1 MASEVTS
8 PLNILIVSA
17 DSGFV
22 TKSIE
27 QLRRRLGAEIRTVDS
42 VERALE
48 QLSQTTVDCIVS
60 DHDLPDMNGVEFLEA
75 VRTQS
80 PTLPFILFTGEGSES
95 VASQAISAGVTEYL
109 IKEKHS
115 EQYDRLGRLIEAAVQ
130 YRNDHGDFIDR
141 ENRARKLL
149 DAAHD
154 SIVVVQDGKFEF
166 LNQAGLDLFRVSR
179 RSDLTGKSL
188 GEVVQSGERTL
199 LEELLAEVQASERR
213 LDRREVKLKH
223 GSAGTFSVE
232 MTAVSVNWDGEP
244 AVVLIC
250 RDISERKS
258 HEHELRQFRRAVE
271 AAGHAIY
278 ITETDGTIT
287 YVNPAFEQVTGYDRE
302 SVIGRKPDILSS
314 GEMSP
319 DYYEELWETITD
331 GEIWRE
337 EITNRRQSGKLYHAN
352 QTIAP
357 VSDDEGTIQEFVAI
371 QTDITEQKEA
381 KRNLKRYKEVVQ
393 RLEDPIMLQNRDGE
407 FELLNDAVAS
417 YTEYSREELLGN
429 DESSFM
435 DEETARVIDQYKKM
449 VSSSGEPLGY
459 EVTPTF
465 EGAENEAVFS
475 TKRYPYYG
483 GNGELAGTIAICRN
497 VTKEKQREEEL
508 RQYQRAI
515 TGATDL
521 IAATDR
527 EGQFLFANPQYC
539 RYHELAKHEITSLS
553 LQEALGEEYFT
564 NIESRFE
571 RALDGQTVRYRT
583 TRPHPTMGDRT
594 LDVRYYPLYDDG
606 EVTGVVAVMRDV
618 TNSINRAQQLR
629 VVDRVLRH
637 NLRNDLTAIR
647 LRTEQ
652 LGRSPKR
659 ETDERA
665 TDERATKEITTGI
678 LDKIDGLLTTSEKS
692 RKITDIL
699 ADKPELQRIDVNTLV
714 QRIGQSMRKEH
725 PHSRIEISTDVDL
738 VASATQNLNEAVEEL
753 VRNAIVHHDSNSP
766 TVQIDATEADE
777 YIRLTIT
784 DDGPGIPAMDRD
796 VLRSGEESNDLYHG
810 SGLGLWLV
818 YWIVQRSGGELK
830 VSDATPNGTTV
841 ELLLPRYHSR

>member
-1 MASEVTS
+1 MASEATS

-22 TKSIE
+22 TKCDE
-27 QLRRRLGAEIRTVDS
+27 QLRRILGAEMRAVDS

-48 QLSQTTVDCIVS
+48 WLSETTVDCIVS
-60 DHDLPDMNGVEFLEA
+60 DHDLPDTDGVAFLEA
-75 VRTQS
+75 IRAQS
-80 PTLPFILFTGEGSES
+80 PTLPFILFTADGSES
-95 VASQAISAGVTEYL
+95 VASRAISASVTEYL
-109 IKEKHS
+109 IKAKHS
-115 EQYDRLGRLIEAAVQ
+115 DQYDRLGRLIEDAVQ
-130 YRNDHGDFIDR
+130 YRHAHDAFIER
-141 ENRARKLL
+141 GSRARKLL

-154 SIVVVQDGKFEF
+154 SIVVVRDGKFEY
-166 LNQAGLDLFRVSR
+166 LNRAGLELFHVGR
-179 RSDLTGKSL
+179 RSEMTGRPL
-188 GEVVQSGERTL
+188 GDIVQSAEGRPL
-199 LEELLAEVQASERR
+199 GDLLAEVQAGERK
-213 LDRREVKLKH
+213 LDRRAVTLTDSS
-223 GSAGTFSVE
+223 GVTLSVE
-232 MTAVSVNWDGEP
+232 MTAVSIDWDGEP

-302 SVIGRKPDILSS
+302 SVIGRTPDIFSS

-319 DYYEELWETITD
+319 DYYKELWETITD

-337 EITNRRQSGKLYHAN
+337 EISNRRQSGELYHAN

-357 VSDDEGTIQEFVAI
+357 ISDEDGNIQEFVAI

-417 YTEYSREELLGN
+417 YTDYSREELLGN

-449 VSSSGEPLGY
+449 VTSNKEPLEY

-465 EGAENEAVFS
+465 DTRSTEEIFS
-475 TKRYPYYG
+475 TKRYPYYDG
-483 GNGELAGTIAICRN
+483 SGELAGTIAICRN
-497 VTKEKQREEEL
+497 VTKQKQREEEL

-521 IAATDR
+521 IAATDL
-527 EGQFLFANPQYC
+527 EGRFLFANPQYC
-539 RYHELAKHEITSLS
+539 RYHEIPKHEISSLS
-553 LQEALGEEYFT
+553 LPEVLGTDYFA
-564 NIESRFE
+564 NIEARFE

-594 LDVRYYPLYDDG
+594 LDVRYYPLYNGGD
-606 EVTGVVAVMRDV
+606 VTGVVAVMRDV
-618 TNSINRAQQLR
+618 TDSTNRARQLR

-659 ETDERA
+659 A
-665 TDERATKEITTGI
+665 TDERATEEITTEI

-699 ADKPELQRIDVNTLV
+699 AEKPELRRVDLGTLLQRLGKAM
-714 QRIGQSMRKEH
+714 QRKH
-725 PHSRIEISTDVDL
+725 PHAQINVSSDLDL

-753 VRNAIVHHDSNSP
+753 IRNAIVHHDGDSP
-766 TVQIDATEADE
+766 AIQIDATQGAE
-777 YIRLTIT
+777 YIQLTIT
-784 DDGPGIPAMDRD
+784 DNGPGIPKMDRD

-818 YWIVQRSGGELK
+818 YWIVQRSGGEIE

-841 ELLLPRYHSR
+841 ELLLPRYHSG